1 MKNIKE
7 NIKYFLNLRKCE
19 KYKRYEIFPKYTKKL
34 KNIEENIKGK
44 QYETL
49 NSKKKS
55 FLMQ

>member
-7 NIKYFLNLRKCE
+7 NIKIFLNLRKYE
-19 KYKRYEIFPKYTKKL
+19 KYKRGYKIFPKYT

-55 FLMQ
+55 FFDAIA